1 MSTPLPEPLPLLWPF
16 KPMSSATFGIDT
28 LPDGRRK
35 LWIKHDVLKN
45 VTPRMLAWWFGNME
59 GDMEIQGQRVP
70 RYRVWHPLDHD
81 VAREFR
87 IR

>member
-1 MSTPLPEPLPLLWPF
+1 
-16 KPMSSATFGIDT
+16 MSSATFGIDT